1 MVGGTGVTWVVLG
14 LRFFLGLLRYF
25 VLGVPTEAT
34 WMGWGGTGSTVLP
47 GVGEGVLEGGGEEV
61 LRLHMK
67 VSQTKI
73 STGFKSVLM
82 RT

>member
-1 MVGGTGVTWVVLG
+1 
-14 LRFFLGLLRYF
+14 
-25 VLGVPTEAT
+25 
-34 WMGWGGTGSTVLP
+34 MGCGGTGSTVLP

-82 RT
+82 RTR

>member
-1 MVGGTGVTWVVLG
+1 MYRPRLRGWVGEVL
-14 LRFFLGLLRYF
+14 
-25 VLGVPTEAT
+25 
-34 WMGWGGTGSTVLP
+34 TGSTVLP

-73 STGFKSVLM
+73 ITGFKSALM
-82 RT
+82 RTR

>member
-1 MVGGTGVTWVVLG
+1 MLLG
-14 LRFFLGLLRYF
+14 LRFFLGLLLKYY
-25 VLGVPTEAT
+25 VQGVPTEAT

-82 RT
+82 RTR